1 MYLVLIVIYLI
12 LIVICFVLGPVVTV
26 DEQLIP
32 FRGHCKFRM
41 YLPNKPHKYGLK
53 IFMVCD
59 SKTMYCIQGMPYL
72 GKGSVPASEL
82 RGRVLQGEYF
92 TMKLLELGDL
102 IEIGR
107 VVVAD
112 NWFVSRDL
120 VETLQL
126 HGMHLV
132 GTIKPKPYLPDN
144 SLCISLCKEQECVAY
159 YDHDKNVN
167 YVVKRKKK
175 KAVVTIMTTVH
186 NSLSMVEGT
195 KTEAHMYYN
204 ATKGGVDGF
213 DKIVAVNSVHRKTL
227 RWPMCIFYGMIN
239 IATANAWIIFKGRN
253 HQRKYSKMDFMQTAA
268 YTLAAPWAEER
279 YRRPQGL
286 ERHQRDALKNYF
298 NITDL
303 PPQDLE
309 LPQQDLEL
317 PQQDPEQHQEPHQQP
332 QRRLHQDPGVS
343 RLLGF
348 VGVEKMTVKKQRC
361 VHCPNASRYSGKYV
375 CYDCDRN
382 VCPKNHSLLLCT
394 ECLARQKKWIPSHE

>member
-32 FRGHCKFRM
+32 FRGHCKFRV
-41 YLPNKPHKYGLK
+41 YLPSKPNKYGLK

-59 SKTMYCIQGMPYL
+59 STSMYCIQGIPYL
-72 GKGSVPASEL
+72 GKGSVPASAL
-82 RGRVLQGEYF
+82 SDGVLQGEYF
-92 TMKLLELGDL
+92 TMSLLELGD
-102 IEIGR
+102 IIDVGR

-112 NWFVSRDL
+112 NWFTSRNL
-120 VETLQL
+120 VETLQRN
-126 HGMHLV
+126 GMHLV

-144 SLCISLCKEQECVAY
+144 SLCISLCEEQESVAY

-175 KAVVTIMTTVH
+175 KGLVTVMTTVH
-186 NSLSMVEGT
+186 NSFSMVEGT

-279 YRRPQGL
+279 YRRPKGL

-303 PPQDLE
+303 PQNLPQDPE
-309 LPQQDLEL
+309 LPPQDLEL
-317 PQQDPEQHQEPHQQP
+317 PQQDPEQHQEPH
-332 QRRLHQDPGVS
+332 
-343 RLLGF
+343 
-348 VGVEKMTVKKQRC
+348 
-361 VHCPNASRYSGKYV
+361 
-375 CYDCDRN
+375 
-382 VCPKNHSLLLCT
+382 
-394 ECLARQKKWIPSHE
+394 